1 MADLVSTGYA
11 SFLADLK
18 TRIRTAQ
25 TKAAL
30 SVNRELLALYF
41 DIGRL
46 LVEKQETLKW
56 GDAVVS
62 QIALD
67 LKSEFPTMTGFSQ
80 RNLYRM
86 RAFFLAY
93 RDIEPSIQQSVGQI
107 PIIPQPVGQSPILPQ
122 AVAQIPWGHN
132 ILLLEKEKDPQKRLW
147 YAEKTI
153 ENGWSRAVL
162 TYQLETDLHARQ
174 TSEHKS
180 HNFDRTLPPLQSDL
194 ATALLKDEYVFDFL
208 SLAEDAKERDLE
220 AALLLK
226 IRDFLLEL
234 GQGFAFMG
242 SQYHLEVGGQDFYV
256 DLLFYHHKL
265 RCLVAI
271 DLKIEDFVPSF
282 VGQLGF
288 YLAVL
293 DDKVKHVQDG
303 PTIGLLLCKNR
314 NHIVVEYALSNSN
327 QPMAVADYRFS
338 NALPAPQQWEQL
350 LADEIE
356 E

>member
-1 MADLVSTGYA
+1 MVDLVSTDYA
-11 SFLADLK
+11 GFLADLK

-30 SVNRELLALYF
+30 SVNRELIALYF

-56 GDAVVS
+56 GDAVIS
-62 QIALD
+62 QIARD
-67 LKSEFPTMTGFSQ
+67 LKREFPALTGFSQ

-86 RAFFLAY
+86 RLFFLAY
-93 RDIEPSIQQSVGQI
+93 RDTGPTV
-107 PIIPQPVGQSPILPQ
+107 PQPVGQSPILPQ
-122 AVAQIPWGHN
+122 AVAKIPWGHN

-162 TYQLETDLHARQ
+162 TYQLETDLYARQ

-180 HNFDRTLPPLQSDL
+180 RNFDRTLPPIQSDL
-194 ATALLKDEYVFDFL
+194 AAALLKDEYVFDFL

-220 AALLLK
+220 AALLLR

-271 DLKIEDFVPSF
+271 DLKIEDFAPSF

-293 DDKVKHVQDG
+293 DDKVKHPQDG

-314 NHIVVEYALSNSN
+314 NHIVVEYALSNN
-327 QPMAVADYRFS
+327 TQPMAVADYRFS

-356 E
+356 Q

>member
-1 MADLVSTGYA
+1 MADLVSTDYA
-11 SFLADLK
+11 GFLADLK

-30 SVNRELLALYF
+30 SVNRELIALYF

-56 GDAVVS
+56 GDAVIS
-62 QIALD
+62 QIARD
-67 LKSEFPTMTGFSQ
+67 LKREFPAVEGYSK

-86 RAFFLAY
+86 RAFYLAY
-93 RDIEPSIQQSVGQI
+93 KDDREFV
-107 PIIPQPVGQSPILPQ
+107 PQL
-122 AVAQIPWGHN
+122 VAQIPWGHN

-147 YAEKTI
+147 YAEKTL
-153 ENGWSRAVL
+153 EKGWSRAVL

-180 HNFDRTLPPLQSDL
+180 HNFDRTLPPAQSDL
-194 ATALLKDEYVFDFL
+194 AAALLKDEYVFDFL

-242 SQYHLEVGGQDFYV
+242 SQHHLEVGGQDFYV
-256 DLLFYHHKL
+256 DLLFYHHRL

-271 DLKIEDFVPSF
+271 DLKIEDFAPSF

-293 DDKVKHVQDG
+293 DDKVKHPQDG

-314 NHIVVEYALSNSN
+314 NHIVVEYALSHSK

-338 NALPAPQQWEQL
+338 NALPAPEEWEQL
-350 LADEIE
+350 LADETE

>member
-1 MADLVSTGYA
+1 MADLVSTDYVG
-11 SFLADLK
+11 FLADLK

-25 TKAAL
+25 THAAL
-30 SVNRELLALYF
+30 SVNRELIALYF

-46 LVEKQETLKW
+46 LIEKQETLKW
-56 GDAVVS
+56 GDAVIA
-62 QIALD
+62 QIARD
-67 LKSEFPTMTGFSQ
+67 LKREFPELIGFS
-80 RNLYRM
+80 RSKLFSM
-86 RAFFLAY
+86 RQFYLAY
-93 RDIEPSIQQSVGQI
+93 RDMG
-107 PIIPQPVGQSPILPQ
+107 PIVPQ
-122 AVAQIPWGHN
+122 AVGQIPWGHN
-132 ILLLEKEKDPQKRLW
+132 IVLLEKEKDPQKRLW

-162 TYQLETDLHARQ
+162 TYQLETNLHARQ
-174 TSEHKS
+174 TSAQKS
-180 HNFDRTLPPLQSDL
+180 HNFDRTLPPPQSDL
-194 ATALLKDEYVFDFL
+194 VAALLKDEYVFDFL
-208 SLAEDAKERDLE
+208 SLAEDVKERDLE

-265 RCLVAI
+265 RCLVAV
-271 DLKIEDFVPSF
+271 DLKIEDFAPSF

-293 DDKVKHVQDG
+293 DDKVKHPQDS

-314 NHIVVEYALSNSN
+314 NHIVAQYALSSSN
-327 QPMAVADYRFS
+327 QPMAVADYRFAG
-338 NALPAPQQWEQL
+338 ALPAPEQWEQL
-350 LADEIE
+350 LADEE
-356 E
+356 NDGNNSSGSPVQ

>member
-1 MADLVSTGYA
+1 MADLISTDYA
-11 SFLADLK
+11 GFLADLK

-25 TKAAL
+25 TRAAL
-30 SVNRELLALYF
+30 SVNRELIALYF
-41 DIGRL
+41 DVGRL

-56 GDAVVS
+56 GDAVVA
-62 QIALD
+62 QIARD
-67 LKSEFPTMTGFSQ
+67 LKREFPSLEGYSK

-86 RAFFLAY
+86 RAFYLAY
-93 RDIEPSIQQSVGQI
+93 KDDGEFV
-107 PIIPQPVGQSPILPQ
+107 PQ

-132 ILLLEKEKDPQKRLW
+132 ILLLAKEKDPQKRLW

-162 TYQLETDLHARQ
+162 SYQLETDLHARQ
-174 TSEHKS
+174 TSEDKS
-180 HNFDRTLPPLQSDL
+180 HNFDRTLPPPQSDL
-194 ATALLKDEYVFDFL
+194 AAALLKDEYVFDFL

-220 AALLLK
+220 AALILK

-256 DLLFYHHKL
+256 DLLFYHHRL

-271 DLKIEDFVPSF
+271 DLKIEDFSPSF
-282 VGQLGF
+282 AGQLGF

-293 DDKVKHVQDG
+293 DDKVKHAQDG

-314 NHIVVEYALSNSN
+314 NHIVAQYALSSSN

-338 NALPAPQQWEQL
+338 KALPAPEQWEQL
-350 LADEIE
+350 LADGIE